1 MLERVV
7 EQKNSSMFV
16 MSTAPYLASVA
27 DVAKFWTVPLVE
39 NFARHFWESKFSEV
53 GVSARFSSAQLRH
66 QVSGNLNWSGAS
78 DLVLTELVKK
88 ISDAQEKVLAELSI
102 SPKHGLSRKAAS

>member
-1 MLERVV
+1 
-7 EQKNSSMFV
+7 
-16 MSTAPYLASVA
+16 
-27 DVAKFWTVPLVE
+27 
-39 NFARHFWESKFSEV
+39 
-53 GVSARFSSAQLRH
+53 
-66 QVSGNLNWSGAS
+66 VSGNLNWSGAS